1 MSYPYS
7 ETASRS
13 AAHRVER
20 WGMKEIE
27 VYPWIVSLGG
37 AVAQWLNRH
46 RETRWASSIVQG
58 VSAVRACYA
67 AWLNDDSSGART
79 ALLGDLALL
88 RLYGERAGALAL
100 VGAIDRIIGVIQSFP
115 AARPTILVADDE
127 FDILDLMANLLQS
140 AGYDVL
146 PAAHV
151 EDALSILEKSLQVD
165 LLVTDIVFPGERNGF
180 ALAQIARQ
188 MRPGLKLLYTTGFF
202 AISDP
207 EAMPVVP
214 APLLRKPF
222 RAEQLT
228 AEVSAVL
235 LSSDAPALI

>member
-1 MSYPYS
+1 MSDVR
-7 ETASRS
+7 TD
-13 AAHRVER
+13 AAPSHTHRVER
-20 WGMKEIE
+20 WGKKEIE
-27 VYPWIVSLGG
+27 LYPRIVALGS
-37 AVAQWLNRH
+37 AVTQWL
-46 RETRWASSIVQG
+46 ETRPELRWASPVVQG
-58 VSAVRACYA
+58 ASAVEACYS
-67 AWLNDDSSGART
+67 AWLNDDSAGART

-88 RLYGERAGALAL
+88 RLYAERAVALEL
-100 VGAIDRIIGVIQSFP
+100 VGSIDRAISAIQLFP
-115 AARPTILVADDE
+115 SARPTILVADDE
-127 FDILDLMANLLQS
+127 FDILDLMATLLQS

-151 EDALSILEKSLQVD
+151 DDALTILEKSLNVD

-180 ALAQIARQ
+180 ALAQLARE

-235 LSSDAPALI
+235 LSSDAHRLI

>member
-1 MSYPYS
+1 MSYTYP
-7 ETASRS
+7 EPPRS
-13 AAHRVER
+13 VTHRVER
-20 WGMKEIE
+20 WGKKEIE
-27 VYPWIVSLGG
+27 LYPWVVSIGS
-37 AVAQWLNRH
+37 AVTQWLEKH
-46 RETRWASSIVQG
+46 RSMRWANSILQG
-58 VSAVRACYA
+58 ASAVEACYS
-67 AWLNDDSSGART
+67 AWLNDDSASART

-88 RLYGERAGALAL
+88 RLYAERAGALQL
-100 VGAIDRIIGVIQSFP
+100 VSVIDRTIRAIQDFP

-127 FDILDLMANLLQS
+127 FDILDLMSTLLQS

-151 EDALSILEKSLQVD
+151 EDALTILEKSLQVD

-180 ALAQIARQ
+180 ALAQLARQ

-235 LSSDAPALI
+235 LSSEAPVLV